1 MMYLCSQNETIRMK
15 KVLFIILSAMVF
27 TFSSCSQ
34 KKTEEKAKVID
45 TIPMMVMQIQQCSRL
60 YTTEYKVRK
69 IITQDDEQAVS
80 GKLLGR
86 PFSVTLPTG
95 KRSVAIPIEATIKG
109 YIDFADF
116 SASNITRSGDR
127 IEIVLPD
134 PQVVMTSTRIDH
146 DNAKERVPLLRS
158 HYTDAELSAIERRG
172 RQSIISSI
180 PQMGII
186 ESARANAAA
195 LLIPIVEQ
203 MGFQRD
209 HITITFR
216 QDFGPA
222 DLIKRLTRQTSEHGK
237 ARQ

>member
-1 MMYLCSQNETIRMK
+1 MNNMRTAITTLTL
-15 KVLFIILSAMVF
+15 VALTLLA
-27 TFSSCSQ
+27 SCTAKS
-34 KKTEEKAKVID
+34 EKPTTTAD
-45 TIPMMVMQIQQCSRL
+45 TTVTARVDTTRLMVMQIQQCSRL

-95 KRSVAIPIEATIKG
+95 KRSVAIPIDATIKG

-146 DNAKERVPLLRS
+146 DNAKERVPLLRT

-195 LLIPIVEQ
+195 LLIPMIEQ

>member
-1 MMYLCSQNETIRMK
+1 MTVIRYILALCVATALVGCDNRATQPVAE
-15 KVLFIILSAMVF
+15 AA
-27 TFSSCSQ
+27 
-34 KKTEEKAKVID
+34 EPID
-45 TIPMMVMQIQQCSRL
+45 SIPMMVMQIQQCSRL

-95 KRSVAIPIEATIKG
+95 KRSVAIPIDATIKG

-146 DNAKERVPLLRS
+146 DNAKERVPPLAQPL
-158 HYTDAELSAIERRG
+158 HRR
-172 RQSIISSI
+172 
-180 PQMGII
+180 
-186 ESARANAAA
+186 RA
-195 LLIPIVEQ
+195 
-203 MGFQRD
+203 QR
-209 HITITFR
+209 H
-216 QDFGPA
+216 
-222 DLIKRLTRQTSEHGK
+222 
-237 ARQ
+237 

>member
-1 MMYLCSQNETIRMK
+1 MTVIRYILALCVATALVGCDNRATQPVAE
-15 KVLFIILSAMVF
+15 AA
-27 TFSSCSQ
+27 
-34 KKTEEKAKVID
+34 EPID
-45 TIPMMVMQIQQCSRL
+45 SIPMMVMQIQQCSRL

-95 KRSVAIPIEATIKG
+95 KRSVA
-109 YIDFADF
+109 DF

-146 DNAKERVPLLRS
+146 DNAKERVPLLRT

-195 LLIPIVEQ
+195 LLIPMIEQ

>member
-1 MMYLCSQNETIRMK
+1 MTVIRYVLALCVAAALVGCENRATQPVAE
-15 KVLFIILSAMVF
+15 AA
-27 TFSSCSQ
+27 
-34 KKTEEKAKVID
+34 EPID
-45 TIPMMVMQIQQCSRL
+45 SIPMMVMQIQQCSRL

-95 KRSVAIPIEATIKG
+95 KRSVAIPIDATIKG

-146 DNAKERVPLLRS
+146 DNAKERVPLLRT

-195 LLIPIVEQ
+195 LLIPMIEQ

-222 DLIKRLTRQTSEHGK
+222 DLIKRLTRQTSEHGN